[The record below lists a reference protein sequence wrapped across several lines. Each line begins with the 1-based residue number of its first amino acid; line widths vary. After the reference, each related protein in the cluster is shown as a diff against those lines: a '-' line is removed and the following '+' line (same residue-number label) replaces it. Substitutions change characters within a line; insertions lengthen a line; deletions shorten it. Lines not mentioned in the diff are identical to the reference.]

1 MTHDPHPF
9 SAATDKFAYAQAFSR
24 DSRVTRGNTATAR
37 EHAARTHW
45 RALATLLHRH

>member
-24 DSRVTRGNTATAR
+24 DSRGTRENTATAR
-37 EHAARTHW
+37 DHAARTHW
-45 RALATLLHRH
+45 RLATLLHRH